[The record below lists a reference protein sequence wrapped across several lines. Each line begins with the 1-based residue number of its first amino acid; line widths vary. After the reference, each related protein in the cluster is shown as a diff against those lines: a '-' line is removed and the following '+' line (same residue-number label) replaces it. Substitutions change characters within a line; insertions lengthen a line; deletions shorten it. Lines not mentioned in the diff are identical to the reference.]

1 MILTFPSIHL
11 SKKAQIRK
19 KSIPIYLLKAVVG
32 WLQPADVVI
41 VRTRIQVKPQE
52 VDNLLP
58 LQRLGRL
65 PTCCSTNPNFS
76 NIAQSRKLGT
86 A

>member
-19 KSIPIYLLKAVVG
+19 KSIPIYLLKAVAG

-52 VDNLLP
+52 VDNL
-58 LQRLGRL
+58 
-65 PTCCSTNPNFS
+65 
-76 NIAQSRKLGT
+76 
-86 A
+86 